1 MFTVCRVIQN
11 ATIYIFKFIH
21 FFSNFNN
28 QKTQNNFLLCL
39 YKKPICVTIFS
50 NIIEKYIP
58 LSLTTLRSLSKS
70 KFKSLNNNN
79 TNILVVYDIIRATK
93 TLRQSLNPYFYFKL
107 EFVKL
112 INCDFIA
119 YSLIE
124 YLRGNFQ
131 LF

>member
-1 MFTVCRVIQN
+1 MQQF
-11 ATIYIFKFIH
+11 IFLNSFI

-28 QKTQNNFLLCL
+28 QKTQNNFFTLFI

-93 TLRQSLNPYFYFKL
+93 TLRQSLNPYFFFKL